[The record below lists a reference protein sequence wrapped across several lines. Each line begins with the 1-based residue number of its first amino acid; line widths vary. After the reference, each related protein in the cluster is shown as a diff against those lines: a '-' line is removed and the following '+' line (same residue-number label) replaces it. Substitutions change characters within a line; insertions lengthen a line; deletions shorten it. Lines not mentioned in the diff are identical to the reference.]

1 MTQQEQEPSGDYGYD
16 MAHEQ
21 PHRAPAHEKAKQ
33 QRRATPG
40 PAATSDRGEDY
51 GYDEAHGF

>member
-1 MTQQEQEPSGDYGYD
+1 MTEQVPEASGDYGYD

-21 PHRAPAHEKAKQ
+21 IGRAPAPDETKQ
-33 QRRATPG
+33 QRHTNTHPG
-40 PAATSDRGEDY
+40 GTSDRGEDY